1 MSAWCPRSPIT
12 VQVGESYFKVL
23 NLDLEMICFLASDC
37 WKCFTILTLAA
48 QSWQSPVL
56 ALYLSCTAVVR
67 LLDRWGGMEEWVETN
82 VAEDYA
88 KFYNYGEGP

>member
-12 VQVGESYFKVL
+12 VQVGESCILLKVKV
-23 NLDLEMICFLASDC
+23 DLEIICLLAADC
-37 WKCFTILTLAA
+37 CKCFTILTLAA

-67 LLDRWGGMEEWVETN
+67 LLDR
-82 VAEDYA
+82 
-88 KFYNYGEGP
+88 